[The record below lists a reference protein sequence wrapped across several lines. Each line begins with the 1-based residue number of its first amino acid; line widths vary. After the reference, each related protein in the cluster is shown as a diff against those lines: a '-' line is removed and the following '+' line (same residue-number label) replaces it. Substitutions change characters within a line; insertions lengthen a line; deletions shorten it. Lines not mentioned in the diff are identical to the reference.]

1 MVERLRLPS
10 LRPWPPW
17 ASRRTPAL
25 LPPLNLSWV
34 WKFALW
40 GENLRRGEGGCCGK
54 WATSWI
60 RMAGRRGTS
69 LVLMLTCLAA
79 STAGRVLFQWCLAR
93 NAVAL
98 FVCCSFYI
106 NPQWKCCIKQSEI
119 IISKE
124 NRESVLVNRSYIF
137 RDNVINSMACR
148 GTEVGLCEKV
158 WPHACPEYAYCT
170 LETQDPLNSKAAGV
184 ANFAKYGYFE
194 VHAVESRVYYN
205 QGGS

>member
-25 LPPLNLSWV
+25 LNLSWV
-34 WKFALW
+34 WKFARW
-40 GENLRRGEGGCCGK
+40 GENLRRGEGGYCGK
-54 WATSWI
+54 WATCWI

-106 NPQWKCCIKQSEI
+106 NPQWRCCINQSEI

-124 NRESVLVNRSYIF
+124 NRESVLVNRSFIF
-137 RDNVINSMACR
+137 RDNDINSMACR
-148 GTEVGLCEKV
+148 GTEVMASAK
-158 WPHACPEYAYCT
+158 
-170 LETQDPLNSKAAGV
+170 
-184 ANFAKYGYFE
+184 KYGRMP
-194 VHAVESRVYYN
+194 ALNTPTAQWKLRILWIAKLRVLQISQN
-205 QGGS
+205 MGILKSML

>member
-17 ASRRTPAL
+17 ASRRNPAL

-137 RDNVINSMACR
+137 RDNDINSMACR
-148 GTEVGLCEKV
+148 GTEVMASAK
-158 WPHACPEYAYCT
+158 
-170 LETQDPLNSKAAGV
+170 
-184 ANFAKYGYFE
+184 KYGRMPALNTPTA
-194 VHAVESRVYYN
+194 HWKLRILWIAKLRVLQISQN
-205 QGGS
+205 MGILKSML